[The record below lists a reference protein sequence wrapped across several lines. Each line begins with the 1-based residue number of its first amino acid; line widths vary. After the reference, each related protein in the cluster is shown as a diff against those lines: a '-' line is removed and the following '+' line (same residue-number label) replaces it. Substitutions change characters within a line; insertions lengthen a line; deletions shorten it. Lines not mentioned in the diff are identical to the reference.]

1 MKSFE
6 QIAKAMFEEWESYF
20 VHCMERYEEV
30 LFRRGWD
37 GISRNEKAA
46 WIAAAKAAHK
56 EITEV
61 H

>member
-6 QIAKAMFEEWESYF
+6 QIAKAMYKAANAFLGY
-20 VHCMERYEEV
+20 YEEE
-30 LFRRGWD
+30 LEILAEID
-37 GISRNEKAA
+37 KQI

>member
-6 QIAKAMFEEWESYF
+6 QIAKAMFEAFKASAPNMYQEHTFESLPF
-20 VHCMERYEEV
+20 HHQ
-30 LFRRGWD
+30 D
-37 GISRNEKAA
+37 A
-46 WIAAAKAAHK
+46 WTAAAKAAHK